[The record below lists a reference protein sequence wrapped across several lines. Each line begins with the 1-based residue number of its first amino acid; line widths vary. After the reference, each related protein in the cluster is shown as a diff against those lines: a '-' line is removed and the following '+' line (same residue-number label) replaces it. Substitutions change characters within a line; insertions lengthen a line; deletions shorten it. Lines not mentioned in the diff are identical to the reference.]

1 MVPYQLTSAVIGI
14 CIALSILW
22 LVRRDHL
29 HGRFA
34 IWWLGVAAAVAVLG
48 FFPRLTDWLA
58 VKLGIGYPPILAV
71 VVGIGLLVLKI
82 IAMDIEHSRSEVKIQ
97 RLTQRLAML
106 EAELLERDKQNR
118 NDSAD

>member
-1 MVPYQLTSAVIGI
+1 
-14 CIALSILW
+14 
-22 LVRRDHL
+22 VRRDHL

-34 IWWLGVAAAVAVLG
+34 IWWLGIAAAVAVLG

-71 VVGIGLLVLKI
+71 VVGIGVLVLKI

-97 RLTQRLAML
+97 RLTQRLGML
-106 EAELLERDKQNR
+106 EAELMERDKQNR
-118 NDSAD
+118 NDSAG